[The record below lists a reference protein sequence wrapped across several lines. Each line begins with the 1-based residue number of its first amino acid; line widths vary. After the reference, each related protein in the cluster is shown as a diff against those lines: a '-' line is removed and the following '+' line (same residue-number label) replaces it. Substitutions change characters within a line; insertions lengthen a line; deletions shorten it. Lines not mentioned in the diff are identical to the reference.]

1 MGPCTGSQ
9 NGHTTAVKI
18 LLFLT
23 QGSDFNIIMFSE
35 LLYMDQELHV
45 HVCYSGL
52 HNTGTCACVWRF
64 IMSF

>member
-1 MGPCTGSQ
+1 MGPSTGSP
-9 NGHTTAVKI
+9 NGHTTAVKYI
-18 LLFLT
+18 FLRR
-23 QGSDFNIIMFSE
+23 GSDLNIIMFSK

-52 HNTGTCACVWRF
+52 HNTGICACLWRF

>member
-18 LLFLT
+18 YF
-23 QGSDFNIIMFSE
+23 SDKDLISNIIMFSK

-52 HNTGTCACVWRF
+52 HNTGICACLWWF

>member
-9 NGHTTAVKI
+9 NGHTTAVKCI
-18 LLFLT
+18 FLR
-23 QGSDFNIIMFSE
+23 QGSDLNIIMFSK

-52 HNTGTCACVWRF
+52 HNTGICACLWRF